1 MKKRSA
7 IIVAIVFMMI
17 GFAAVSTSLI
27 INSNIK
33 VSKNETDFDV
43 YFSKARLD
51 TKDVYESVIS
61 QDKKTI
67 IFNTNNLSKVGDKQ
81 Y

>member
-1 MKKRSA
+1 MKKSA
-7 IIVAIVFMMI
+7 IIIVIVFMMI
-17 GFAAVSTSLI
+17 GFAAVSTTLI

-33 VSKNETDFDV
+33 VSENETDFDV

-51 TKDVYESVIS
+51 TIDVYESVIS

-67 IFNTNNLSKVGDKQ
+67 TFNTNNLSKVGDKQ